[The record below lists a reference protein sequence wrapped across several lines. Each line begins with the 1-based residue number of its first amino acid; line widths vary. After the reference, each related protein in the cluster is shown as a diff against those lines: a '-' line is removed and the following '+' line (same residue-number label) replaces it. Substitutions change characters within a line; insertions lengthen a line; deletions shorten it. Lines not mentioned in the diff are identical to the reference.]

1 MAYGAL
7 ASLVQ
12 TLDQILHPAPNHIL
26 LDKQLIESI
35 KERVSFLLDFL
46 EDSSTSN
53 GAVEVLITR
62 IRDAAYES
70 EDEIYISVILPASE
84 SNKERNY
91 GSFYKVL
98 QQVLERMDSIEK
110 EVMKI
115 EQGCSVK
122 NLESKSS
129 KPAGSSRLASS
140 GKSSKVGLDEDMKQI
155 KDRLRGFPSKLEIV
169 PITGMGGIGKTTLA
183 GNIYDDPFVVYHF
196 YIRDWTTVSK
206 QYRVREIFLGLL
218 GSMKNLGNQM
228 NQASD
233 DQLGECLYKSL
244 KGNRYL
250 ILMDDLWDTN
260 VWDEVKKFFP
270 DDNNGSRILITTRL
284 SNVALYANSSGTY
297 HQMHLLN
304 ETESWNLLREK
315 VFGNECCH
323 PELEEIGKKIAR
335 NCQGL
340 PLAIVVIGGHL
351 SNSSKSQDYWEHVAK
366 NVRSIVSTKDEQC
379 LEILSWSYN
388 YLPHHLKACLLYF
401 GAFPAAH
408 EISISKVIKLW
419 AAEGFVKPL
428 ETKSLEEAAE
438 THLEDLIGRN
448 LVLVRTHRF
457 NGKIKTCSIHDL
469 LREICLREAKKEDFL
484 HDMRSSDH
492 LFRKK
497 PLSQRRL
504 SIPSEILDSYGNK
517 YNPSVQSLLY
527 FFGHS
532 HRVLAFTANFKLLR
546 VLDMLA
552 VKLDVCPIEI
562 VQLVT
567 LRYLA
572 FIYDGMLPES
582 ISKLC
587 NLQTLIFYRGM
598 GVTFVDVLYLP
609 MGIWKMPRLRHLHL
623 NGSALPN
630 PSGAQIDG
638 DSSVLLEKLET
649 LLVQDL
655 RLSEEVLRMIP
666 NLKILK
672 ITYTPRSDQDIPSYY
687 LNNLVSLHQ
696 LETLKC
702 AFVPQYS
709 PAFSDATLNL
719 VFPLNLKKLTLC
731 GCAIPWKNITIV
743 GSLPN
748 LVALKLQI
756 HAFEGPEWE
765 ANEGEFRL
773 LQYLQLEMID
783 LKQWTAD
790 ETHFPSLKRLS
801 IQECFHLEKIPS
813 GFGDISTLELIEI
826 DNSSESAARSAVEI
840 LEEQQDLGNY
850 DLQVRVH
857 PTIYLRQDIT

>member
-7 ASLVQ
+7 ASLMQ
-12 TLDQILHPAPNHIL
+12 TLNQILHPAPNYIL

-35 KERVSFLLDFL
+35 KERIRFLLDFL
-46 EDSSTSN
+46 EDSSTSS

-62 IRDAAYES
+62 IRDAAYGS
-70 EDEIYISVILPASE
+70 EDEIYVSVILPASE
-84 SNKERNY
+84 SKKERNY

-98 QQVLERMDSIEK
+98 QQVLERMDSIKK

-115 EQGCSVK
+115 EQGGSIK

-129 KPAGSSRLASS
+129 NSVGSSTFVSS
-140 GKSSKVGLDEDMKQI
+140 GKSSKVGLEKDMMQI
-155 KDRLRGFPSKLEIV
+155 KDRLSGFPSKLEIV
-169 PITGMGGIGKTTLA
+169 SITGMGGIGKTTLA
-183 GNIYDDPFVVYHF
+183 RNVCDDPYIVYYF
-196 YIRDWTTVSK
+196 DICAWTTVSQ
-206 QYRVREIFLGLL
+206 QYRMREIFLGLL
-218 GSMKNLGNQM
+218 GSMKKLSDQM

-233 DQLGECLYKSL
+233 DQLGERLYKSL

-260 VWDEVKKFFP
+260 VWDKVKRFFP
-270 DDNNGSRILITTRL
+270 DDNKGSRILITTRL
-284 SNVALYANSSGTY
+284 SNVALYVNSSGTY
-297 HQMHLLN
+297 HEMHLLN
-304 ETESWNLLREK
+304 EEESWNLLREK

-351 SNSSKSQDYWEHVAK
+351 SNSSKTRDYWEHVAE

-388 YLPHHLKACLLYF
+388 YLPHHLKACFLYF

-408 EISISKVIKLW
+408 VISISKLIKLW

-438 THLEDLIGRN
+438 THLGDLIGRN
-448 LVLVRTHRF
+448 LILVQTHRF

-469 LREICLREAKKEDFL
+469 LREICLREAKKENFL
-484 HDMRSSDH
+484 RVMRSGDY
-492 LFRKK
+492 LFQKT

-504 SIPSEILDSYGNK
+504 SIPSEILDSWGYK

-527 FFGHS
+527 FFGHP
-532 HRVLAFTANFKLLR
+532 RQVLWFTANFRLLR

-552 VKLDVCPIEI
+552 VMLDVCPIEI
-562 VQLVT
+562 VELVT

-572 FIYDGMLPES
+572 FIYDGVLPAS
-582 ISKLC
+582 ISRLC

-598 GVTFVDVLYLP
+598 EVTFVDMLYLP
-609 MGIWKMPRLRHLHL
+609 LGIWKMPRLRHLYL
-623 NGSALPN
+623 NGSALPD
-630 PSGAQIDG
+630 PSGAQVDG
-638 DSSVLLEKLET
+638 DNSVLENLET
-649 LLVQDL
+649 LRVQDL

-666 NLKILK
+666 NLKKLK
-672 ITYTPRSDQDIPSYY
+672 ITYSPRSDQDTSSYY
-687 LNNLVSLHQ
+687 LNNLASLHQ
-696 LETLKC
+696 LESLKC
-702 AFVPQYS
+702 VFVPQYS
-709 PAFSDATLNL
+709 PAFSDVTLNL
-719 VFPLNLKKLTLC
+719 VFPLNLKKLTLS
-731 GCAIPWKNITIV
+731 GCAISWENMAIV

-748 LVALKLQI
+748 LEALKLQI
-756 HAFEGPEWE
+756 YAFVGPKWE

-773 LQYLQLEMID
+773 LQYLQLEVID
-783 LKQWTAD
+783 LKCWIAD
-790 ETHFPSLKRLS
+790 ETHFPSLKSLS
-801 IQECFHLEKIPS
+801 IRECFYLEEIPS
-813 GFGDISTLELIEI
+813 GFGAISTLELIEI
-826 DNSSESAARSAVEI
+826 DNSSESAAKSAMEI
-840 LEEQQDLGNY
+840 LEEQQDLGNQ

-857 PTIYLRQDIT
+857 PTIYLRQDI